1 MKYTFNIFIC
11 ILPLLIAGN
20 TIPVY
25 KNFQDSNISS
35 NNPRMSGTINI
46 KTGDK
51 FFTATL
57 LDNATAMAFKAM
69 LPLTIN
75 VAELNGNEKY
85 FRLPADLQANASNP
99 GTIKTGDLML
109 WGANTIVL
117 FNKSFSTSYTY
128 TKVGKIDDPTGLA
141 AALGSDDVKVTFE
154 LCQER

>member
-35 NNPRMSGTINI
+35 NNPRMPGTINI

-75 VAELNGNEKY
+75 MAELNGNEKY

-117 FNKSFSTSYTY
+117 FYKSFSTSYTY

-154 LCQER
+154 LRQER